1 MTTKVYNAKIESK
14 SRKGT
19 GIKINGE
26 WVNGSEA
33 QLSGFDW
40 KQFVD
45 LELEEGPR
53 GKQIVSIALSG
64 GGGAGSGA
72 QNPRPAARAN
82 HGVQVGIEVGHAVN
96 VATSIVASNVNVME
110 AVSDREILDRVFQL
124 VPHVFARTE
133 AARQLATQGQL
144 AAPAEAHEPVPEP
157 ANPTPTA
164 ASLQA
169 IMGGD
174 L

>member
-1 MTTKVYNAKIESK
+1 MSTKVYNAKIESK

-19 GIKINGE
+19 GIKVNGE

-33 QLSGFDW
+33 QLAPFEW
-40 KQFVD
+40 KQIVD

-64 GGGAGSGA
+64 GGGAVADS
-72 QNPRPAARAN
+72 RPASSKRPN
-82 HGVQVGIEVGHAVN
+82 NVQVGIEVGHAVN

-110 AVSDREILDRVFQL
+110 AVSDKDILDRVFAL
-124 VPHVFARTE
+124 VPQVFKRTE
-133 AARQLATQGQL
+133 AARDL
-144 AAPAEAHEPVPEP
+144 AAQGVLGEAPVAPAPVAP
-157 ANPTPTA
+157 APVAPTA

-169 IMGGD
+169 VMGGD

>member
-1 MTTKVYNAKIESK
+1 MSTKVYNAKIESK

-19 GIKINGE
+19 GIKVNGE

-33 QLSGFDW
+33 QLAPFEW
-40 KQFVD
+40 KQIVD

-64 GGGAGSGA
+64 GGGAVA
-72 QNPRPAARAN
+72 DNRPASSKRPTN
-82 HGVQVGIEVGHAVN
+82 VQVGIEVGHAVN

-110 AVSDREILDRVFQL
+110 AVSDKDILDRVFAL
-124 VPHVFARTE
+124 VPQVFKRTE
-133 AARQLATQGQL
+133 AARDLAAQGVL
-144 AAPAEAHEPVPEP
+144 GEAPAAPAPVAP
-157 ANPTPTA
+157 APVAPTA

-169 IMGGD
+169 VMGGD